1 MAKKR
6 ERNRGK
12 EGEREAQI
20 ANEKSGRKATKG
32 LVNGKVVNEREKE
45 TGEGYRAEE
54 SKKGKRRKEKEGG
67 GEGGGGKTRN
77 ATEARWGGSVLGGG

>member
-12 EGEREAQI
+12 EGERETQI

-67 GEGGGGKTRN
+67 GGKTRN